1 MTILQIAALKKVKKG
16 SRILLLDK
24 NGSVAK
30 DIAKGLNARG
40 YKKVYV
46 VDGGFN
52 GWTSSKLQT
61 RGSSSVRLKALSL
74 LQNEHAD
81 FLIWRFQ
88 IQPQTCHGTG
98 LLCPRLQRQQIQ
110 ALPFPPGVVC

>member
-1 MTILQIAALKKVKKG
+1 MTIIQIAALKKVKKG
-16 SRILLLDK
+16 TRVLLLDK

-30 DIAKGLNARG
+30 DVAKGLNARG

-61 RGSSSVRLKALSL
+61 RGSSSVRSG
-74 LQNEHAD
+74 QHH
-81 FLIWRFQ
+81 
-88 IQPQTCHGTG
+88 P
-98 LLCPRLQRQQIQ
+98 
-110 ALPFPPGVVC
+110 

>member
-30 DIAKGLNARG
+30 DVAKGLNARG
-40 YKKVYV
+40 YKKVFV
-46 VDGGFN
+46 IDGGFN

-61 RGSSSVRLKALSL
+61 RGSSSVCSKFAV
-74 LQNEHAD
+74 A
-81 FLIWRFQ
+81 
-88 IQPQTCHGTG
+88 
-98 LLCPRLQRQQIQ
+98 
-110 ALPFPPGVVC
+110 PFE